1 MEPGGAEREAGPA
14 AAGGSNPP
22 TTIPEEA
29 VKKYSAGC
37 GDEEELVFE

>member
-14 AAGGSNPP
+14 AAGGSNP
-22 TTIPEEA
+22 TTTPEEA